1 MLIALDRY
9 VYSKDICISST
20 RKERNGRN
28 GKEGRSLI
36 VPTIALAST
45 KIQMEI
51 TYHLLDVG
59 F

>member
-1 MLIALDRY
+1 MLIALDRN
-9 VYSKDICISST
+9 VYSKDICTSST

-28 GKEGRSLI
+28 GKERRSLL

-45 KIQMEI
+45 KI
-51 TYHLLDVG
+51 HVGFDVG